1 MELETT
7 ISKLEDNYQLSFKN
21 VEPYGSLTEKIFN
34 ININKEEY
42 MSLYK
47 AITSIYEE
55 VMGNSKKDY
64 STDKDS

>member
-1 MELETT
+1 MGIETT
-7 ISKLEDNYQLSFKN
+7 ISKLKKDYQLSFKN

-34 ININKEEY
+34 IYINKEDY

-47 AITSIYEE
+47 PITSIYEE

-64 STDKDS
+64 STKIY